1 MGGEE
6 NIMKIILGFIVL
18 ALAIT
23 ACNKEVMEIQPVE
36 QPVDKVEKAE
46 SITITATLA
55 PKSAATK
62 AIADNNDGKITA
74 TWAEDE
80 HIAILYKTSETN
92 KYMADATITDV
103 DGSGTATISFTVVG
117 ETPDG
122 TDCTLIYPL
131 SAANSDCSGLSD
143 VATLL
148 GNQDG
153 TLNANLDVRVGAGRI
168 NITTPGLNVTTQPE
182 PQFAIFKFTVK
193 NVDGSA
199 TIPVKP
205 LTITIGAQNYVI
217 TPATATSMLYVALP
231 PISSQPVSFSAKGD
245 YAMIYDAS
253 FASISF
259 NEGRFYQTTLKMTET
274 DMRNIPLT
282 FEPISDDGTICIK
295 NIPTD
300 YMRYSINGGNKFII
314 TSGQTVDIHVGEKIQ
329 FFGNSQS
336 YGNNNC
342 YFETSTQCKVYGNIM
357 SLVDETNYASCTEL
371 TEDFAFWSLFENCKI
386 TDASD
391 LVLPAINLSTG
402 CYYGLFQGCTSIT
415 AAPALPATNMS
426 ANCYF
431 SMFQG
436 CTSLTTAPDLPSD
449 NLANGC
455 YFSMFNGCTSLTTAP
470 DLPAKTLIENCYGLM
485 FYGCTNLN
493 AITCL
498 ATNIGAENCTLNWVQ
513 GVAATGTFFKDAGTT
528 WSLGADGIP
537 YSWTVKD
544 YKP

>member
-1 MGGEE
+1 
-6 NIMKIILGFIVL
+6 MKKIFGFIVL
-18 ALAIT
+18 ALALT
-23 ACNKEVMEIQPVE
+23 ACNKEVMEIQPFE

-55 PKSAATK
+55 PKSAVTK

-193 NVDGSA
+193 NADGSA

-205 LTITIGAQNYVI
+205 LTITIGAHNFVI
-217 TPATATSMLYVALP
+217 TPATATSVLYVALP

-253 FASISF
+253 FTNISF

-282 FEPISDDGTICIK
+282 FEPISDDGTIFIEH
-295 NIPTD
+295 IPTD
-300 YMRYSINGGNKFII
+300 YIHCSINGGDKFII
-314 TSGQTVDIHVGEKIQ
+314 ISGQTVDIHVGEKIQ

-371 TEDFAFWSLFENCKI
+371 TEDYAFRGLFANCII

-391 LVLPAINLSTG
+391 LVLPAINLSPA
-402 CYYGLFQGCTSIT
+402 CYQNMFYNCSSLT
-415 AAPALPATNMS
+415 AAPALPATFLS
-426 ANCYF
+426 ESCYAN
-431 SMFQG
+431 MFQG
-436 CTSLTTAPDLPSD
+436 CTSLTSAPDLPATFLSESCY
-449 NLANGC
+449 AN
-455 YFSMFNGCTSLTTAP
+455 MFQGCTSLTSAP

-498 ATNIGAENCTLNWVQ
+498 ATNIGAANCTVNWVE

-528 WSLGADGIP
+528 WSLGANGIP
-537 YSWTVKD
+537 NSWTVQD
-544 YKP
+544 YEP